1 MVMRDVSLTRFIK
14 IGDRA
19 WINKNLR

>member
-1 MVMRDVSLTRFIK
+1 MIMRYVFLMRFIK